1 MRYLACCHTNFFE
14 EIKISTTET
23 SGIGIKTFQKLAN
36 DKGQYGAVMYQ
47 GLESDEDTV
56 EKFHSAREHRISR
69 SAGTGEGNFGDQT
82 LNIVAGAALFTNP
95 DISRFINTL
104 AVKAQLAAYE
114 QLKINDGK
122 ERFAG
127 AFEIHSIKADVPTMH
142 FFIFYRE
149 SVEAQIRKLH
159 NDLKQGNLPGME
171 SFEKSGVLL
180 GKCGLTKPYSRYGP
194 GGKPYLH
201 GNSDG
206 EGGLDP
212 AKDWKSYKVPLQ
224 FPDTAEFSDYQAGN
238 SALATHLD
246 DSADLPF
253 NDLAA
258 LVCELELPEL
268 TTQAKVN
275 FIDDLKANFNSLGS
289 LASKFRNEGDQA
301 RAHAIESAEALL
313 NMNMIYDVQNTK
325 SAEFWR
331 NFK

>member
-1 MRYLACCHTNFFE
+1 
-14 EIKISTTET
+14 
-23 SGIGIKTFQKLAN
+23 
-36 DKGQYGAVMYQ
+36 MYQ
-47 GLESDEDTV
+47 GLGSDEDAV
-56 EKFHSAREHRISR
+56 VKFQNARQHRISR
-69 SAGTGEGNFGDQT
+69 STGTGEGNFGEQT
-82 LNIVAGAALFTNP
+82 LNVVAGAALFTNP

-104 AVKAQLAAYE
+104 AIKAQLAASE

-171 SFEKSGVLL
+171 TFEESGISL
-180 GKCGLTKPYSRYGP
+180 GKCGLTKPYSRFGP

-201 GNSDG
+201 GNSNG

-224 FPDTAEFSDYQAGN
+224 FPDTSEFSDYRAGN

-246 DSADLPF
+246 DTADLPF

-258 LVCELELPEL
+258 LVCELELPEI
-268 TTQAKVN
+268 TTQAKAR
-275 FIDDLKANFNSLGS
+275 FIDELKANFDSLGS
-289 LASKFRNEGDQA
+289 LASKFRNDGDQA
-301 RAHAIESAEALL
+301 GVNAVESAEALL
-313 NMNMIYDVQNTK
+313 NMNTIYDVQNTK